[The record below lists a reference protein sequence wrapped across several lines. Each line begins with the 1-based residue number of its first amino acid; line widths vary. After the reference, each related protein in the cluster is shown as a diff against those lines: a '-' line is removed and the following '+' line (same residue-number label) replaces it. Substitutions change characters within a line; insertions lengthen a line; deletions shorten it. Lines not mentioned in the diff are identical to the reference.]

1 MHSDVGEVKK
11 SVRTY
16 MMVFVSLMVL
26 TIVTVAVAS
35 LEVGVGLGIAI
46 ALAIAAT
53 KASLVAAVFMHLSH
67 EKRWIYGS
75 LILTGVF
82 FVVLLLLPVFTTFDT
97 FGAHETPAGAEAAEH
112 AGH

>member
-1 MHSDVGEVKK
+1 MHSDVAEVKK

-16 MMVFVSLMVL
+16 LMVFGALMAL
-26 TIVTVAVAS
+26 TIVTVAAAS
-35 LEVGVGLGIAI
+35 LEVGVAVGVAI
-46 ALAIAAT
+46 ALAIAVT
-53 KASLVAAVFMHLSH
+53 KGSLVAAIFMHLNH
-67 EKRWIYGS
+67 EKRWIYGT

-97 FGAHETPAGAEAAEH
+97 FGEHVIPAGAEAAEH